1 MKHTKTFLITAL
13 LAFVLA
19 ACGTTDSTNGQ
30 KGAEVGEGFPTVT
43 VGETSNVN
51 LPPELRNPTGALAVR
66 SIYFDYDKFDVR
78 SDSREVLAA
87 HAKVLVNNPRLK
99 MLVQGNTDDRGS
111 SEYNL
116 ALGQKRAEAV
126 KKSLALFGAREEQ
139 VEAISLGKEK
149 PRADGSDEAAW
160 SENRRADILY
170 SGEF

>member
-43 VGETSNVN
+43 GGETSNVN

-126 KKSLALFGAREEQ
+126 FFLHDGRQKTHGQHRPKQQRLGLNGQRHAVQHRRGQ
-139 VEAISLGKEK
+139 VASFFQQIK
-149 PRADGSDEAAW
+149 A
-160 SENRRADILY
+160 
-170 SGEF
+170 